1 MSILIVSTNRDPQ
14 KWRNTLMS
22 KNESLD
28 IQIYPDI
35 DRPEDVE
42 FAISWKHP
50 EGLYKDFPNLKVI
63 ASMGAGVNH
72 ILKDKDLPKQVR
84 VTRIV
89 DEQLTEDMSQFV
101 LLNCLAVSRNFFTH
115 LQDQSAK
122 LWNTKP
128 YQTPKNTSV
137 GIMGYGVLGQEAG
150 KVLKKNGF
158 EVIGYANSS
167 KTVDGIRVYG
177 EKEQDDFLNKT
188 QILVCLLPVTKL
200 TTGILN
206 LNLFRKLKNKAYLIN
221 VARGEHLNEGDLL
234 KAIDQDIISGA
245 SLDVFREEPLP
256 SSHPFWEHPQIQ
268 ITPHIASMTDPESVA
283 NQLLDNYE
291 RMKNGKAL
299 LNEVNT
305 AKGY

>member
-1 MSILIVSTNRDPQ
+1 MSILIVSTTRNPQ
-14 KWRNTLMS
+14 KWRDTLMS

-50 EGLYKDFPNLKVI
+50 EGLYNDFPNLKVI
-63 ASMGAGVNH
+63 ASMGAGVDH
-72 ILKDKDLPKQVR
+72 ILKDKNLPEQVR

-101 LLNCLAVSRNFFTH
+101 LLNCLTVSRNLFTH
-115 LQDQSAK
+115 IQDQSAK
-122 LWNTKP
+122 LWNIKP
-128 YQTPKNTSV
+128 YQTPKHTSV

-177 EKEQDDFLNKT
+177 EKEQDEFLNKT
-188 QILVCLLPVTKL
+188 QILVCLLPLTEL

-206 LNLFRKLKNKAYLIN
+206 LDLFRKLKDKAYLIN
-221 VARGEHLNEGDLL
+221 VARGEHLNEDELL
-234 KAIDQDIISGA
+234 KAIDQDIICGA

-256 SSHPFWEHPQIQ
+256 SFHPFWEHPQIQ
-268 ITPHIASMTDPESVA
+268 ITPHIASITDLESVDS
-283 NQLLDNYE
+283 QLLENYA

>member
-14 KWRNTLMS
+14 KWRDTLMS

-35 DRPEDVE
+35 DRPKDVE

-101 LLNCLAVSRNFFTH
+101 LLNCLVVSRNFFTH

-177 EKEQDDFLNKT
+177 EKEQDEFLNKT
-188 QILVCLLPVTKL
+188 QILVCLLPVTEL

-206 LNLFRKLKNKAYLIN
+206 LDLFRKLKNKAYLIN
-221 VARGEHLNEGDLL
+221 VARGEHLNEDDLL

-256 SSHPFWEHPQIQ
+256 RSHPFWEHPQIQ

>member
-1 MSILIVSTNRDPQ
+1 
-14 KWRNTLMS
+14 MS

-35 DRPEDVE
+35 DRPEDIE

-50 EGLYKDFPNLKVI
+50 EDLYKDFPNLKVI

-72 ILKDKDLPKQVR
+72 ILKDKDLPEQVR

-101 LLNCLAVSRNFFTH
+101 LLNCLAVSRNLFTH
-115 LQDQSAK
+115 LQDQSDK
-122 LWNTKP
+122 HWNTKP
-128 YQTPKNTSV
+128 YQTQKNTSV

-158 EVIGYANSS
+158 EVVGYANSS

-177 EKEQDDFLNKT
+177 EKEQEEFLNNT
-188 QILVCLLPVTKL
+188 QILVCLLPVTEL

-206 LNLFRKLKNKAYLIN
+206 LDLFRKLKNKAYLIN
-221 VARGEHLNEGDLL
+221 VARGEHLNEDDLL

>member
-1 MSILIVSTNRDPQ
+1 MSILIVSTTRDPQ
-14 KWRNTLMS
+14 KWRRTLMS

-50 EGLYKDFPNLKVI
+50 EGLYNDFPNLKVI

-72 ILKDKDLPKQVR
+72 ILKDKDLPEQVR

-89 DEQLTEDMSQFV
+89 DVQLTEDMSQFV
-101 LLNCLAVSRNFFTH
+101 LLNCLAVSRNLFTH
-115 LQDQSAK
+115 LQDQSVK

-128 YQTPKNTSV
+128 YQIPKHTSV

-167 KTVDGIRVYG
+167 KIVEGIRVYG
-177 EKEQDDFLNKT
+177 EKEQDEFLNNT
-188 QILVCLLPVTKL
+188 QILVCLLPVTEL

-206 LNLFRKLKNKAYLIN
+206 LDLFRKLKNKAYLIN
-221 VARGEHLNEGDLL
+221 VARGEHLNEDDLL
-234 KAIDQDIISGA
+234 KAIDQDIITGA

-283 NQLLDNYE
+283 NQLLDNYK

>member
-14 KWRNTLMS
+14 KWRDTLMS

-72 ILKDKDLPKQVR
+72 ILKDNDLPEQVR

-101 LLNCLAVSRNFFTH
+101 LLNCLAVSRNFFRH

-167 KTVDGIRVYG
+167 KTVEGIRVYG
-177 EKEQDDFLNKT
+177 EKEQDEFLNNT
-188 QILVCLLPVTKL
+188 QILVCLLPVTEL

-206 LNLFRKLKNKAYLIN
+206 LDLFRKLKNKAYLIN
-221 VARGEHLNEGDLL
+221 VARGEHLNEDDLL

-256 SSHPFWEHPQIQ
+256 SSHPFWEHPHIQ

-283 NQLLDNYE
+283 NQLLDNYK